1 MRVRWF
7 AMTFALS
14 IFFALAIP
22 HPALGEDRG
31 TGHFRLGEHGVK
43 LRHAIAVRKEARGDP
58 GDDQIYV
65 YLSDQ
70 ALDAAKVA
78 AAFDP
83 DDGVGEQYRDRVGGY
98 VRLCIAADGS
108 ECGLYYRRNEH
119 SDSFNSAGYGT
130 LTLDKISSDRIA
142 GRWVLAEPEDFFDKT
157 YDFDLRFDAAIHAPP
172 GDALAA
178 GGGEP
183 GAAYRA
189 YAEAIAK
196 GDIAALR
203 RTLGDSAAWR
213 LPEDDTERVKETLKD
228 LRDEQPMNPTVI
240 RGRRFGDDA
249 VLWVRGVDR
258 DDIAREGRVRMRRDN
273 SVWMVLEQDLD
284 SVD

>member
-1 MRVRWF
+1 MRIRWF
-7 AMTFALS
+7 AVSVALSSVFALTM
-14 IFFALAIP
+14 P

-31 TGHFRLGEHGVK
+31 TGHFRFGQQGVT

-58 GDDQIYV
+58 SEDQIYV

-70 ALDAAKVA
+70 PLDAAMVA

-83 DDGVGEQYRDRVGGY
+83 DDGVSEQYRERIGGY

-108 ECGLYYRRNEH
+108 ECGLYYRRNEP
-119 SDSFNSAGYGT
+119 SDSFNSGGYGT
-130 LTLDKISSDRIA
+130 LTLDKNNSDRIA
-142 GRWVLAEPEDFFDKT
+142 GRWVLVEPEDFFDKT

-183 GAAYRA
+183 GTAYRA
-189 YAEAIAK
+189 YADAVAK
-196 GDIAALR
+196 GDTAALR
-203 RTLGDSAAWR
+203 RILGDSAAWR

-228 LRDEQPMNPTVI
+228 LRDEQPVNPTVI
-240 RGRRFGDDA
+240 RGRRSGDDA

-273 SVWMVLEQDLD
+273 GVWVVLEQDLG